1 MQEEMFG
8 SKYTPED
15 IERIK
20 GELSRDVERLD
31 DLREEKAAMVK
42 GYNENIKLLQE
53 RVNNKAK
60 IVNHFRSESTSIK
73 DILSD
78 VAHELNLNVSNNR

>member
-20 GELSRDVERLD
+20 GDLSRDVEMLD

-42 GYNENIKLLQE
+42 RYNENIKSIQE
-53 RVNNKAK
+53 RVSNKAK
-60 IVNHFRSESTSIK
+60 IVNHFRSESTCP
-73 DILSD
+73 
-78 VAHELNLNVSNNR
+78 AE